1 MFEILFNIIAPVVIC
16 AGLGFFWARS
26 KRAFH
31 METVTGLVSNIGAP
45 LLIFTT
51 LVQLEGK
58 LLDFVEF
65 GFYGFLALVSFI
77 PIGFAVLKILKLD
90 YRDYLP
96 ALIFPNTGNMGLPLC
111 YFAFQDEGLTLALA
125 FFTVYAILQF
135 TLGVWIVSG
144 TGSYKQLLKT
154 PLIYAVLLAVFLKG
168 FEIPVPVWITD
179 TTKLLGGITIPLM
192 LMALGVSLASLS
204 VRHLKEATILS
215 IVRLAIGFG
224 VGVTLAEIFSLEG
237 AERGVMILE
246 CTMPVAVFNYLFS
259 LRYGR
264 AAGQVA
270 GTVLIS
276 TILSFLTL
284 PLLLLFVL
292 S

>member
-1 MFEILFNIIAPVVIC
+1 MFQILFNIIAPVLIC
-16 AGLGFFWARS
+16 AGLGFYWAKS
-26 KRAFH
+26 NRAFH

-45 LLIFTT
+45 LLIFST
-51 LVQLEGK
+51 LAQLEMK
-58 LLDFVEF
+58 LSDFLEF
-65 GFYGFLALVSFI
+65 GLYALLSLIAFLPICFGFLKLF
-77 PIGFAVLKILKLD
+77 KLD

-96 ALIFPNTGNMGLPLC
+96 ALIFPNSGNMGLPLC

-125 FFTVYAILQF
+125 FFTVYAVAQF
-135 TLGVWIVSG
+135 TLGVWLASG
-144 TGSYKQLLKT
+144 STSISQLLKT
-154 PLIYAVLLAVFLKG
+154 PLIYSVVIALALRATDTQL
-168 FEIPVPVWITD
+168 PDWILD

-192 LMALGVSLASLS
+192 LMALGVSLANLSASHMKESVILS
-204 VRHLKEATILS
+204 VA
-215 IVRLAIGFG
+215 RLAIGFA
-224 VGVTLAEIFSLEG
+224 VGLSLATVFNLEG
-237 AERGVMILE
+237 AARGVLILE

-276 TILSFLTL
+276 TLLSFLTL
-284 PLLLLFVL
+284 PLLLLFLL

>member
-1 MFEILFNIIAPVVIC
+1 MLQILFNIIAPVVIC
-16 AGLGFFWARS
+16 AGLGFYWAKSDRS
-26 KRAFH
+26 FH

-51 LVQLEGK
+51 LVQLKMGLGEF
-58 LLDFVEF
+58 LEF
-65 GFYGFLALVSFI
+65 GLFALISLLCFI
-77 PIGFAVLKILKLD
+77 PLGYLLLKTLKLN

-111 YFAFQDEGLTLALA
+111 YFAFQEEGLTLALA
-125 FFTVYAILQF
+125 FFAVYAVMQF
-135 TLGVWIVSG
+135 TFGVWLASG
-144 TGSYKQLLKT
+144 SSSISQLFKT
-154 PLIYAVLLAVFLKG
+154 PLIYAVALALLLRGSGVP
-168 FEIPVPVWITD
+168 IPAWLTD
-179 TTKLLGGITIPLM
+179 TTELLGGMTIPLM

-204 VRHLKEATILS
+204 VGYIKEATILS
-215 IVRLAIGFG
+215 VARLSIGFA
-224 VGVTLAEIFSLEG
+224 VGISLSWIFGLEG

-270 GTVLIS
+270 GTVLVS
-276 TILSFLTL
+276 TLLSFLTL
-284 PLLLLFVL
+284 PLLLLFL
-292 S
+292 LG